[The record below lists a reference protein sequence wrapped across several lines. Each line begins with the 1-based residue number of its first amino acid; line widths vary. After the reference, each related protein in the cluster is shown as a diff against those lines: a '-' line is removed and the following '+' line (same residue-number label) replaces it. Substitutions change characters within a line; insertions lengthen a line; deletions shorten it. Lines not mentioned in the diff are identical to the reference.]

1 MSDMAPDEFRRIALS
16 LPQTE
21 EIYRRGQSK
30 FRVARHAFAA
40 LEGPGDSVAIV
51 HLTPDQQSDFM
62 HAAPNAFTPVPGGW
76 GRLGATQVHL
86 AAVTKAL
93 LQSALGSAWRN
104 AAPPALLS
112 KVGQRSN

>member
-1 MSDMAPDEFRRIALS
+1 MTPDEFRRIALS

-21 EIYRRGQSK
+21 EVDRRGQSK
-30 FRVARHAFAA
+30 FRVSRHVFATLA
-40 LEGPGDSVAIV
+40 GAGDSVATV

-86 AAVTKAL
+86 PAATKAL

-104 AAPPALLS
+104 AAPPVLLR
-112 KVGQRSN
+112 KVGQRPN